1 MRTSLSNNSRT
12 IKTDFWHDAKT
23 VMPYIAEGEGVDH
36 IQLLYRSEP
45 DGKRIA
51 IINATHEMLA
61 STSKWLYVCK
71 LLNID
76 NWAFT
81 DSLVDAD

>member
-36 IQLLYRSEP
+36 IQLLYRSKP
-45 DGKRIA
+45 DGKRIG
-51 IINATHEMLA
+51 IINATKEMLA
-61 STSKWLYVCK
+61 SASKWLHVCNVF
-71 LLNID
+71 NID